1 MEQVGPKISRYGLDK
16 LGIKNFKTAYWNL
29 SVPAYYEHAIR
40 RGEGI
45 LTEGGPFMAVTG
57 EHTGRSPKD
66 KFIVEEPSSKADIW
80 WGDVNQPISQA
91 NFDHLARVVPLIN
104 GGGDVEPLIA
114 LQAHELAV
122 ELFGQDLGDFR
133 LAAADLAFEEQRPA
147 ELQREENGGCH
158 GAVGDIVAAGQ

>member
-1 MEQVGPKISRYGLDK
+1 MEQVGPKISRHGLDK
-16 LGIKNFKTAYWNL
+16 LGIKNFKTAHWNL

-80 WGDVNQPISQA
+80 WGSVTPTWLFTS
-91 NFDHLARVVPLIN
+91 FAR
-104 GGGDVEPLIA
+104 
-114 LQAHELAV
+114 
-122 ELFGQDLGDFR
+122 
-133 LAAADLAFEEQRPA
+133 
-147 ELQREENGGCH
+147 
-158 GAVGDIVAAGQ
+158 